1 VVAAMLA
8 GEEGSDNGRFAIM
21 RGENMVGAL
30 EGHEEGAMFTISNDQ
45 GKEVAQIGVDDGNGY
60 IATLDPNRR
69 YAEVEMGVSEKGD
82 PGLTVSQKGK
92 ARAILGLRT
101 NAGHLALANAKD
113 LIVANV
119 TGTGPG
125 DGGAVTVGNGSG
137 KGVANVTAG
146 ADGSGLVQ
154 VFQPGAGSVVVL
166 TQDKAGGLL
175 QIKNG
180 SGTPVA
186 SFKAGNSDGGGY
198 WQLTDAGGN
207 PMVEG
212 GSDEGRGIV
221 RAGPFYTC
229 LPAMGTAIV
238 GVASLPD
245 CIRGRNKK

>member
-1 VVAAMLA
+1 MNPSSHDRVAHLT
-8 GEEGSDNGRFAIM
+8 EE
-21 RGENMVGAL
+21 L
-30 EGHEEGAMFTISNDQ
+30 ERVRRELRSAKLMTAA
-45 GKEVAQIGVDDGNGY
+45 VAQIGVDDGNGY

-69 YAEVEMGVSEKGD
+69 YAEVEMG
-82 PGLTVSQKGK
+82 
-92 ARAILGLRT
+92 
-101 NAGHLALANAKD
+101 
-113 LIVANV
+113 
-119 TGTGPG
+119 
-125 DGGAVTVGNGSG
+125 
-137 KGVANVTAG
+137 

-154 VFQPGAGSVVVL
+154 VFQPGVGSVVVL

-186 SFKAGNSDGGGY
+186 SFKAGDSDGGGY

-229 LPAMGTAIV
+229 TPAMGTAVV

-245 CIRGRNKK
+245 CIKGRNKK